1 MTIKNVAVIDIGK
14 TNVKLTLVR
23 LNDLNEID
31 ILTQPN
37 DVLPG
42 PPWPHYNVE
51 SHWVFL
57 LNGLHNFQKLHGID
71 AISVTTHGACIAL
84 LDNMG
89 NLVAPILDYEHT
101 GPDEFEVEYN
111 KIRPS
116 FSETGSPRLPMGL
129 NVGAQLY
136 WMFSKNRELKAK
148 TASIVTYPQY
158 WGHRLTGVAATDLTS
173 LGCHTDLWDPY
184 SRKTSS
190 LAEKLG
196 VSAKIANTMSSH
208 DILGV
213 ILPEIAYQTGIDP
226 DTPVYCG
233 IHDSNASLLP
243 HVINQPGSFSVVSSG
258 TWVIVMSIGGK
269 QPDLDPSKDLLIN
282 VNAFGDPVPT
292 ARFMGGGR
300 EYELLIGEKT
310 IEPTDKEI
318 EIVLLEQSMLL
329 PAVVKETG
337 PFGGRKSNWLG
348 DEPSIGSNKRSVATG
363 FYLAL
368 VTAHCLELIG
378 HMGPVI
384 IEGPFAKN
392 RCYCMMLASVTG
404 CEVRAMNGETGTS
417 QGAAMLCA
425 KDLSFFVEGSSVI
438 FTPGSSLDKLF
449 KSYSKVWKESLA
461 AT

>member
-111 KIRPS
+111 NIRPS

-196 VSAKIANTMSSH
+196 VSAKIANTISSH

-292 ARFMGGGR
+292 ARFMGGR

-348 DEPSIGSNKRSVATG
+348 DEPSIGSNKRAVATG

-368 VTAHCLELIG
+368 VTAHCLGLIG

-425 KDLSFFVEGSSVI
+425 EDMSFFVESSSVI
-438 FTPGSSLDKLF
+438 FTPGTSLDKLF
-449 KSYSKVWKESLA
+449 KSYSKVWKESLT

>member
-51 SHWVFL
+51 SHWAFL

-84 LDNMG
+84 LDDMG

-196 VSAKIANTMSSH
+196 VSAKIANTISSH

-292 ARFMGGGR
+292 ARFMGGR

-318 EIVLLEQSMLL
+318 EKVLFNIINKEGATNL
-329 PAVVKETG
+329 AV
-337 PFGGRKSNWLG
+337 
-348 DEPSIGSNKRSVATG
+348 NK
-363 FYLAL
+363 FQ
-368 VTAHCLELIG
+368 
-378 HMGPVI
+378 
-384 IEGPFAKN
+384 IEDIK
-392 RCYCMMLASVTG
+392 
-404 CEVRAMNGETGTS
+404 
-417 QGAAMLCA
+417 
-425 KDLSFFVEGSSVI
+425 
-438 FTPGSSLDKLF
+438 
-449 KSYSKVWKESLA
+449 
-461 AT
+461 